1 MAQLHAEFALAKALL
16 CIRVGADDICIGI
29 ASYPFPMDIV
39 RRYGAVFDPM
49 DIAAPVTFDMTGDD
63 LLPEPALL
71 TPDQAC
77 FTGRFRTDFNEQLKR
92 RRAFVKLS
100 WIARHEAAPL
110 GGGEKARAFAE
121 RAAETLYAVSAMIG
135 EAAMAMATDAAIAAD
150 AKAEDALPR
159 VKGDFDAPLPERYST
174 ILQQHF
180 GSVWR
185 ATAADEGGVSIDAV
199 LKDLVE
205 GRTDAAVVGAL
216 AAARAVSAA
225 ARALERRCA
234 KQ

>member
-100 WIARHEAAPL
+100 WIARHEAAPAAPD
-110 GGGEKARAFAE
+110 GRSSKARAFAE

-159 VKGDFDAPLPERYST
+159 VKGDFNAPLPERYSA
-174 ILQQHF
+174 ILQHHF

-185 ATAADEGGVSIDAV
+185 ATAHNGG
-199 LKDLVE
+199 
-205 GRTDAAVVGAL
+205 
-216 AAARAVSAA
+216 
-225 ARALERRCA
+225 
-234 KQ
+234 